1 VTLRF
6 RVDKRVRLPQLP
18 MTVQAYLA
26 TTNILAQASDHRS
39 APQEGLLMQ
48 VQIAT
53 PQKNHLPRVQ
63 LK

>member
-6 RVDKRVRLPQLP
+6 SVDKRVRLPQLP